1 MTAPI
6 KNQAFPIKRIL
17 LWATLLL
24 LVGPLQAAT
33 VVSWEASQVTG
44 GTAATTTTSA
54 AFNPATPV
62 ATSGYTGAPIYRGF
76 HRTSNTGSATW
87 GVANDSGNGLRV
99 NYSSGALNHTVSSL
113 FMFKMSKPVEFTA
126 ANDLL
131 SAENIRSSRASR
143 LSSVEV
149 QFVVEEDGRYYIS
162 ASSGNLKS
170 TSSSLATSYAVRA
183 KTIQWYEYNPTTSA
197 TAVAAIGFVPASPA
211 FTDID
216 FIGFRLVTKDPTG
229 SVNVGV
235 RKFTATAVRP
245 SLLAAGK
252 NRFLGQVYSPS
263 QETGLIETWNKVT
276 SENSGKWGSVEATR
290 DVMNWT
296 DLDEAYRAA
305 KDNGYRFQFH
315 VLVWGN
321 QAPNWISGLS
331 PADQLIEIKEWF
343 AAVAARYPD
352 IDYVEVVN
360 EPLHNLPDGGTPPE
374 GGSPRANYIAALGG
388 AGTTGW
394 DWVIKSFELARQYFP
409 NARLM
414 INDFNIVGNSTKTA
428 QYLTIIDL
436 LNARGL
442 IDVIGMQGHSFST
455 TNPTATQMT
464 STLNSLA
471 GTGLPLQITEL
482 DIDGAV
488 LTNGVYVQDDERQRS
503 EYARIFPVFW
513 THPAVMGVTL
523 WGWRPGLWRNDEK
536 AYLLEA
542 NGTERPAFV
551 WLRDYV
557 AGTEQ
562 PLNAA
567 ASAALGITTTYTLNI
582 SPAATNGTVS
592 GAGAYSSG
600 ATATLAATPAN
611 GYIFVGWT
619 GGAAG
624 TANPLS
630 VVMNANKTIGAT
642 FTTSTKTL
650 TITTAANGTVS
661 VGGTFSHGATAT
673 LTATPAEGYVFDQWT
688 GDASGTAN
696 PLSVTMDANKTIGA
710 TFIQNNT
717 DADNDGLP
725 DRYETGTGVWVNA
738 ANTGTKPDNN
748 DTDGDGLIDGV
759 ETNTGLYISP
769 TNTGT
774 NPNIADT
781 DGDRLSDGVETNTR
795 IFVSATNTG
804 TSPLDTDTSGDG
816 FSDSEGVTYGFDP
829 NEDYTAL
836 VNFVGSQGPRFG
848 LYNTTSMQILAE
860 GGLVLPAVG
869 NTVTMQIQFETKE
882 NLSDLWTGLPIQ
894 YYPVELPLGKTHL
907 RVRSLG
913 PK

>member
-6 KNQAFPIKRIL
+6 KNQAFPIKKIL
-17 LWATLLL
+17 PWATLLL

-44 GTAATTTTSA
+44 NTAATTTTSA
-54 AFNPATPV
+54 AFNSTTPV
-62 ATSGYTGAPIYRGF
+62 TTSGYTGAPIYRGF
-76 HRTSNTGSATW
+76 HRTSGTGSARW

-99 NYSSGALNHTVSSL
+99 NYSRLAVNHTVSSL

-131 SAENIRSSRASR
+131 TVENIRSNRASR
-143 LSSVEV
+143 LPDVEV
-149 QFVVEEDGRYYIS
+149 QFVIEDGGSYYVS
-162 ASSGNLKS
+162 ASSGNLISGS
-170 TSSSLATSYAVRA
+170 TLAASHSARA
-183 KTIQWYEYNPTTSA
+183 RAIQWYEYDPTASA
-197 TAVAAIGFVPASPA
+197 TAVAALGSVPASPA

-216 FIGFRLVTKDPTG
+216 FIGFRLVTKNPTG
-229 SVNVGV
+229 SVNVGI
-235 RKFTATAVRP
+235 RKFTATAERP

-263 QETGLIETWNKVT
+263 QKPGLVETWNKIT
-276 SENSGKWGSVEATR
+276 PENSGKWGSVEATR

-296 DLDEAYRAA
+296 AMDEAYRAA

-315 VLVWGN
+315 CLVWGN
-321 QAPNWISGLS
+321 QAPGWISALP
-331 PADQLIEIKEWF
+331 PADQLAEINEWF

-394 DWVIKSFELARQYFP
+394 DWVIQSFELARQYFP
-409 NARLM
+409 RAQLM
-414 INDFNIVGNSTKTA
+414 LNDFNIVGNSTKTT
-428 QYLTIIDL
+428 QYLAIVNL
-436 LNARGL
+436 LRDRGL
-442 IDVIGMQGHSFST
+442 IDIIGMQGHSFST
-455 TNPTATQMT
+455 TNRSAAQLR
-464 STLNSLA
+464 SSLDTLA
-471 GTGLPLQITEL
+471 ATGLPLQITEL

-488 LTNGVYVQDDERQRS
+488 LIDGVYVQDDERQRS
-503 EYARIFPVFW
+503 EYARIVPVFW
-513 THPAVMGVTL
+513 EHPAVMGVTL
-523 WGWRPGLWRNDEK
+523 WGWRPGLWRNTEK
-536 AYLLEA
+536 AYLVEA
-542 NGTERPAFV
+542 DGSERPAFV

-557 AGTEQ
+557 SGTEQ

-567 ASAALGITTTYTLNI
+567 ASAALGLVPTQTLSI
-582 SPAATNGTVS
+582 SPEPANGTVT
-592 GAGAYSSG
+592 GAGTYDLG
-600 ATATLAATPAN
+600 TTATLTATAAA
-611 GYIFVGWT
+611 GYLFTGWT
-619 GGAAG
+619 GDASGM
-624 TANPLS
+624 ANPLS
-630 VVMNANKTIGAT
+630 VVMDTSKTIGAT

-650 TITTAANGTVS
+650 TVSPAVDGTIS
-661 VGGTFSHGATAT
+661 GGGTFSHGATAT

-696 PLSVTMDANKTIGA
+696 PLSVTMDVNKTIGA

-725 DRYETGTGVWVNA
+725 DRYETGTGVWINA

-748 DTDGDGLIDGV
+748 DTDMDGLIDGV

-836 VNFVGSQGPRFG
+836 VNFVGSQGPRFR
-848 LYNTTSMQILAE
+848 LYNTTPMQSLAE

-869 NTVTMQIQFETKE
+869 NTVTIQIQLETKE

>member
-6 KNQAFPIKRIL
+6 KNQAFPIKKIL
-17 LWATLLL
+17 PWATLLL

-44 GTAATTTTSA
+44 NTAATTTTSA
-54 AFNPATPV
+54 AFNSTTPV
-62 ATSGYTGAPIYRGF
+62 TTSGYTGAPIYRGF
-76 HRTSNTGSATW
+76 HRTSGTGSARW

-99 NYSSGALNHTVSSL
+99 NYSRLAVNHTVSSL

-131 SAENIRSSRASR
+131 TVENIRSNRASR
-143 LSSVEV
+143 LPDVEV
-149 QFVVEEDGRYYIS
+149 QFVIEDGGSYYVS
-162 ASSGNLKS
+162 ASSGNLISGS
-170 TSSSLATSYAVRA
+170 TLAASHSARA
-183 KTIQWYEYNPTTSA
+183 RAIQWYEYDPTASA
-197 TAVAAIGFVPASPA
+197 TAVAALGSVPASPA

-216 FIGFRLVTKDPTG
+216 FIGFRLVTKNPTG
-229 SVNVGV
+229 SVNVGI
-235 RKFTATAVRP
+235 RKFTATAERP

-263 QETGLIETWNKVT
+263 QKPGLVETWNKIT
-276 SENSGKWGSVEATR
+276 PENSGKWGSVEATR

-296 DLDEAYRAA
+296 ALDEAYRAA

-315 VLVWGN
+315 CLVWGN
-321 QAPNWISGLS
+321 QAPGWISALP
-331 PADQLIEIKEWF
+331 PADQLAEINEWF

-394 DWVIKSFELARQYFP
+394 DWVIQSFELARQYFP
-409 NARLM
+409 RAQLM
-414 INDFNIVGNSTKTA
+414 LNDFNIVGNSTKTT
-428 QYLTIIDL
+428 QYLAIVNL
-436 LNARGL
+436 LRDRGL
-442 IDVIGMQGHSFST
+442 IDIIGMQGHSFST
-455 TNPTATQMT
+455 TNRSAAQLR
-464 STLNSLA
+464 SSLDTLA
-471 GTGLPLQITEL
+471 ATGLPLQITEL

-488 LTNGVYVQDDERQRS
+488 LIDGVYVQDDDRQRS
-503 EYARIFPVFW
+503 EYARIVPVFW
-513 THPAVMGVTL
+513 EHPAVMGVTL
-523 WGWRPGLWRNDEK
+523 WGWRPGLWRNTEK
-536 AYLLEA
+536 AYLVEA
-542 NGTERPAFV
+542 DGSERPAFV

-557 AGTEQ
+557 SGTEQ

-567 ASAALGITTTYTLNI
+567 ASAALGLVPTQTLSI
-582 SPAATNGTVS
+582 SPEPANGTVT
-592 GAGAYSSG
+592 GAGTYDLG
-600 ATATLAATPAN
+600 TTATLTATAAA
-611 GYIFVGWT
+611 GYLFTGWT
-619 GGAAG
+619 GDASGM
-624 TANPLS
+624 ANPLS
-630 VVMNANKTIGAT
+630 VVMDTSKTIGAT

-650 TITTAANGTVS
+650 TVSPAVDGTIS
-661 VGGTFSHGATAT
+661 GGGTFSHGATAT

-696 PLSVTMDANKTIGA
+696 PLSVTMDVNKTIEA

-725 DRYETGTGVWVNA
+725 DRYETGTGVWINA
-738 ANTGTKPDNN
+738 ADTGTKPDNN
-748 DTDGDGLIDGV
+748 DTDMDGLIDGV

-816 FSDSEGVTYGFDP
+816 FSDSEGVTYDFDP

-848 LYNTTSMQILAE
+848 LYNTTSMQSLAE

-869 NTVTMQIQFETKE
+869 NTVTIQIQFETKE

>member
-6 KNQAFPIKRIL
+6 KNQAFPIKKIL
-17 LWATLLL
+17 PWATLLL

-44 GTAATTTTSA
+44 NTAATTTTSA
-54 AFNPATPV
+54 AFNSTTPV
-62 ATSGYTGAPIYRGF
+62 TTSGYTGAPIYRGF
-76 HRTSNTGSATW
+76 HRTSGTGSARW

-99 NYSSGALNHTVSSL
+99 NYSRLAVNHTVSSL

-131 SAENIRSSRASR
+131 TVENIRSNRASR
-143 LSSVEV
+143 LPDVEV
-149 QFVVEEDGRYYIS
+149 QFVIEDGGSYYVS
-162 ASSGNLKS
+162 ASSGNLISGS
-170 TSSSLATSYAVRA
+170 TLAASHSARA
-183 KTIQWYEYNPTTSA
+183 RAIQWYEYDPTASA
-197 TAVAAIGFVPASPA
+197 TAVAALGSVPASPA

-216 FIGFRLVTKDPTG
+216 FIGFRLVTKNPTG
-229 SVNVGV
+229 SVNVGI
-235 RKFTATAVRP
+235 RKFTATAERP

-263 QETGLIETWNKVT
+263 QKPGLVETWNKIT
-276 SENSGKWGSVEATR
+276 PENSGKWGSVEATR

-296 DLDEAYRAA
+296 ALDEAYRAA

-315 VLVWGN
+315 CLVWGN
-321 QAPNWISGLS
+321 QAPGWISALP
-331 PADQLIEIKEWF
+331 PADQLAEINEWF

-394 DWVIKSFELARQYFP
+394 DWVIQSFELARQYFP
-409 NARLM
+409 RAQLM
-414 INDFNIVGNSTKTA
+414 LNDFNIVGNSTKTT
-428 QYLTIIDL
+428 QYLAIVNL
-436 LNARGL
+436 LRDRGL
-442 IDVIGMQGHSFST
+442 IDIIGMQGHSFST
-455 TNPTATQMT
+455 TNRSAAQLR
-464 STLNSLA
+464 SSLDTLA
-471 GTGLPLQITEL
+471 ATGLPLQITEL

-488 LTNGVYVQDDERQRS
+488 LIDGVYVQDDERQRS

-567 ASAALGITTTYTLNI
+567 ASAALGLVPTQTLSI
-582 SPAATNGTVS
+582 SPEPANGTVT
-592 GAGAYSSG
+592 GAGTYDLG
-600 ATATLAATPAN
+600 TTATLTATAAA
-611 GYIFVGWT
+611 GYLFTGWT
-619 GGAAG
+619 GDASGM
-624 TANPLS
+624 ANPLS
-630 VVMNANKTIGAT
+630 VVMDTSKTIGAT

-650 TITTAANGTVS
+650 TVSPAVDGTIS
-661 VGGTFSHGATAT
+661 GGGTFSHGATAT

-696 PLSVTMDANKTIGA
+696 PLSVTMDVNKTIEA

-725 DRYETGTGVWVNA
+725 DRYETGTGVWINA

-748 DTDGDGLIDGV
+748 DTDMDGLIDGV

-774 NPNIADT
+774 NPNIAYT

-816 FSDSEGVTYGFDP
+816 FSDSEGVTYDFDP

-848 LYNTTSMQILAE
+848 LYNTTSMQSLAE

-869 NTVTMQIQFETKE
+869 NTVTIQIQFETKE

>member
-6 KNQAFPIKRIL
+6 KNQAFPIKKIL
-17 LWATLLL
+17 PWATLLL

-44 GTAATTTTSA
+44 NTAATTTTSA
-54 AFNPATPV
+54 AFNSTTPV
-62 ATSGYTGAPIYRGF
+62 TTSGYTGAPIYRGF
-76 HRTSNTGSATW
+76 HRTSGTGSARW

-99 NYSSGALNHTVSSL
+99 NYSRLAVNHTVSSL

-143 LSSVEV
+143 LPDVEV
-149 QFVVEEDGRYYIS
+149 QFVIEDGGSYYVS
-162 ASSGNLKS
+162 ASSGNLISGS
-170 TSSSLATSYAVRA
+170 TLAASHSARA
-183 KTIQWYEYNPTTSA
+183 RAIQWYEYDPTASA
-197 TAVAAIGFVPASPA
+197 TAVAALGSVPASPA

-216 FIGFRLVTKDPTG
+216 FIGFRLVTKNPTG
-229 SVNVGV
+229 SVNVGI
-235 RKFTATAVRP
+235 RKFTATAERP

-263 QETGLIETWNKVT
+263 QKPGLVETWNKIT
-276 SENSGKWGSVEATR
+276 PENSGKWGSVEATR

-296 DLDEAYRAA
+296 ALDEAYRAA

-315 VLVWGN
+315 CLVWGN
-321 QAPNWISGLS
+321 QAPGWISALP
-331 PADQLIEIKEWF
+331 PADQLAEINEWF

-360 EPLHNLPDGGTPPE
+360 EPLHNLPDGGVPPE

-394 DWVIKSFELARQYFP
+394 DWVIQSFELARQYFP
-409 NARLM
+409 RAQLM
-414 INDFNIVGNSTKTA
+414 LNDFNIVGNSTKTT
-428 QYLTIIDL
+428 QYLAIVNL
-436 LNARGL
+436 LRDRGL
-442 IDVIGMQGHSFST
+442 IDIIGMQGHSFST
-455 TNPTATQMT
+455 TNRSAAQLR
-464 STLNSLA
+464 SSLDTLA
-471 GTGLPLQITEL
+471 ATGLPLQITEL

-488 LTNGVYVQDDERQRS
+488 LIDGVYVQDDDRQRS
-503 EYARIFPVFW
+503 EYARIVPVFW
-513 THPAVMGVTL
+513 EHPAVMGVTL
-523 WGWRPGLWRNDEK
+523 WGWRPGLWRNTEK
-536 AYLLEA
+536 AYLVEA
-542 NGTERPAFV
+542 DGSERPAFV

-557 AGTEQ
+557 SGTEQ

-567 ASAALGITTTYTLNI
+567 ASAALGLVPTQTLSI
-582 SPAATNGTVS
+582 SPEPANGTVT
-592 GAGAYSSG
+592 GAGTYDLG
-600 ATATLAATPAN
+600 TTATLTATAAA
-611 GYIFVGWT
+611 GYLFTGWT
-619 GGAAG
+619 GDASGM
-624 TANPLS
+624 ANPLS
-630 VVMNANKTIGAT
+630 VVMDTSKTIGAT

-650 TITTAANGTVS
+650 TVSPAVDGTIS
-661 VGGTFSHGATAT
+661 GGGTFSHGATAT

-696 PLSVTMDANKTIGA
+696 PLSVTMDVNKTIGA

-725 DRYETGTGVWVNA
+725 DRYETGTGVWINA

-748 DTDGDGLIDGV
+748 DTDMDGLIDGV

-848 LYNTTSMQILAE
+848 LYNTTSMQSLAE

-869 NTVTMQIQFETKE
+869 NTVTIQIQFETKE

>member
-6 KNQAFPIKRIL
+6 KNQAFPIKKIL
-17 LWATLLL
+17 PWATLLL

-44 GTAATTTTSA
+44 NTAATTTTSA
-54 AFNPATPV
+54 AFNSTTPV
-62 ATSGYTGAPIYRGF
+62 TTSGYTGAPIYRGF
-76 HRTSNTGSATW
+76 HRTSGTGSARW

-99 NYSSGALNHTVSSL
+99 NYSRLAVNHTVSSL

-131 SAENIRSSRASR
+131 TVENIRSNRASR
-143 LSSVEV
+143 LPDVEV
-149 QFVVEEDGRYYIS
+149 QFVIEDGGSYYVS
-162 ASSGNLKS
+162 ASSGNLISGS
-170 TSSSLATSYAVRA
+170 TLAASHSARA
-183 KTIQWYEYNPTTSA
+183 RAIQWYEYDPTASA
-197 TAVAAIGFVPASPA
+197 TAVAALGSVPASPA

-216 FIGFRLVTKDPTG
+216 FIGFRLVTKNPTG
-229 SVNVGV
+229 SVNVGI
-235 RKFTATAVRP
+235 RKFTATAERP

-263 QETGLIETWNKVT
+263 QKPGLVETWNKIT
-276 SENSGKWGSVEATR
+276 PENSGKWGSVEATR

-296 DLDEAYRAA
+296 ALDEAYRAA

-315 VLVWGN
+315 CLVWGN
-321 QAPNWISGLS
+321 QAPGWISALP
-331 PADQLIEIKEWF
+331 PADQLAEINEWF

-394 DWVIKSFELARQYFP
+394 DWVIQSFELARQYFP
-409 NARLM
+409 RAQLM
-414 INDFNIVGNSTKTA
+414 LNDFNIVGNSTKTT
-428 QYLTIIDL
+428 QYLAIVNL
-436 LNARGL
+436 LRDRGL
-442 IDVIGMQGHSFST
+442 IDIIGMQGHSFST
-455 TNPTATQMT
+455 TNRSAAQLR
-464 STLNSLA
+464 SSLDTLA
-471 GTGLPLQITEL
+471 ATGLPLQITEL

-488 LTNGVYVQDDERQRS
+488 LIDGVYVQDDERQRS
-503 EYARIFPVFW
+503 EYARIVPVFW
-513 THPAVMGVTL
+513 EHPAVMGVTL
-523 WGWRPGLWRNDEK
+523 WGWRPGLWRNTEK
-536 AYLLEA
+536 AYLVEA
-542 NGTERPAFV
+542 DGSERPAFV

-557 AGTEQ
+557 SGTEQ

-567 ASAALGITTTYTLNI
+567 ASAALGLVPTQTLSI
-582 SPAATNGTVS
+582 SPEPANGTVT
-592 GAGAYSSG
+592 GAGTYDLG
-600 ATATLAATPAN
+600 TTATLTATAAA
-611 GYIFVGWT
+611 GYLFTGWT
-619 GGAAG
+619 GDASGM
-624 TANPLS
+624 ANPLS
-630 VVMNANKTIGAT
+630 VVMDTSKTIGAT

-650 TITTAANGTVS
+650 TVSPAVDGTIS
-661 VGGTFSHGATAT
+661 GGGTFSHGATAT

-696 PLSVTMDANKTIGA
+696 PLSVTMDVNKTIGA

-725 DRYETGTGVWVNA
+725 DRYETGTGVWINA

-748 DTDGDGLIDGV
+748 DTDMDGLLDGV

-848 LYNTTSMQILAE
+848 LYNTTSMQSLAE

-869 NTVTMQIQFETKE
+869 NTVTIQIQFETKE

>member
-6 KNQAFPIKRIL
+6 KNQAFPIKKIL
-17 LWATLLL
+17 PWATLLL

-44 GTAATTTTSA
+44 NTAATTTTSA
-54 AFNPATPV
+54 AFNSTTPV
-62 ATSGYTGAPIYRGF
+62 TTSGYTGAPIYRGF
-76 HRTSNTGSATW
+76 HRTSGTGSARW

-99 NYSSGALNHTVSSL
+99 NYSRLAVNHTVSSL

-131 SAENIRSSRASR
+131 TVENIRSNRASR
-143 LSSVEV
+143 LPDVEV
-149 QFVVEEDGRYYIS
+149 QFVIEDGGSYYVS
-162 ASSGNLKS
+162 ASSGNLISGS
-170 TSSSLATSYAVRA
+170 TLAASHSARA
-183 KTIQWYEYNPTTSA
+183 RAIQWYEYDPTASA
-197 TAVAAIGFVPASPA
+197 TAVAALGSVPASPA

-216 FIGFRLVTKDPTG
+216 FIGFRLVTKNPTG
-229 SVNVGV
+229 SVNVGI
-235 RKFTATAVRP
+235 RKFTATAERP

-263 QETGLIETWNKVT
+263 QKPGLVETWNKIT
-276 SENSGKWGSVEATR
+276 PENSGKWGSVEATR

-296 DLDEAYRAA
+296 ALDEAYRAA

-315 VLVWGN
+315 CLVWGN
-321 QAPNWISGLS
+321 QAPGWISALP
-331 PADQLIEIKEWF
+331 PADQLAEINEWF

-394 DWVIKSFELARQYFP
+394 DWVIQSFELARQYFP
-409 NARLM
+409 RAQLM
-414 INDFNIVGNSTKTA
+414 LNDFNIVGNSTKTT
-428 QYLTIIDL
+428 QYLAIVNL
-436 LNARGL
+436 LRDRGL
-442 IDVIGMQGHSFST
+442 IDIIGMQGHSFST
-455 TNPTATQMT
+455 TNRSAAQLR
-464 STLNSLA
+464 SSLDTLA
-471 GTGLPLQITEL
+471 ATGLPLQITEL

-488 LTNGVYVQDDERQRS
+488 LIDGVYVQDDERQRS
-503 EYARIFPVFW
+503 EYARIVPVFW
-513 THPAVMGVTL
+513 EHPAVMGVTL
-523 WGWRPGLWRNDEK
+523 WGWRPGLWRNTEK
-536 AYLLEA
+536 AYLVEA
-542 NGTERPAFV
+542 DGSERPAFV

-557 AGTEQ
+557 SGTEQ

-567 ASAALGITTTYTLNI
+567 ASAALGLVPTQTLSI
-582 SPAATNGTVS
+582 SPEPANGTVT
-592 GAGAYSSG
+592 GAGTYDLG
-600 ATATLAATPAN
+600 TTATLTATAAA
-611 GYIFVGWT
+611 GYLFTGWT
-619 GGAAG
+619 GDASGM
-624 TANPLS
+624 ANPLS
-630 VVMNANKTIGAT
+630 VVMDTSKTIGAT

-650 TITTAANGTVS
+650 TVSPAVDGTIS
-661 VGGTFSHGATAT
+661 GGGTFSHGATAT

-696 PLSVTMDANKTIGA
+696 PLSVTMDVNKTIGA

-725 DRYETGTGVWVNA
+725 DRYETGTGVWINA

-748 DTDGDGLIDGV
+748 DTDMDGLIDGV

-848 LYNTTSMQILAE
+848 LYNTTSMQSLAE

-869 NTVTMQIQFETKE
+869 NTVTIQIQFETKE